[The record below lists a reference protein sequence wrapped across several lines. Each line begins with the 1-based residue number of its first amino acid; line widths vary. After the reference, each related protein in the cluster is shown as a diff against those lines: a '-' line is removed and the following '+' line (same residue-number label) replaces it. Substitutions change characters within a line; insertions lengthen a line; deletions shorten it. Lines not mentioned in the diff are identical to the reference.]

1 MEHPCGSVLH
11 RENRNGQLVEVVEK
25 DDLRSL
31 YFASSSL
38 QSSMSLSRPQQLLLS
53 YTRYM
58 LLGLPAMADPE
69 HILIVGVGA
78 GSLVRFCHHHFPDC
92 RIDAV
97 DCSSHVLD
105 LARGYFQLPE
115 NRQVRVH
122 CRDGH
127 DFLSEIAGAGTQR
140 YDLILVD
147 AFDHKGMS
155 GTVYTAAFFEHCAA
169 ALTAGGV
176 LSCNLWSNNGQRLRT
191 IRAALRASFAG
202 RLYMPVPER
211 GNVVALAFPQP
222 VPWSRFK
229 RDKEE
234 WLRLERRFDLDFRAM
249 LDIARGH
256 NRSFLQRLAA
266 VLLARGAADNG

>member
-1 MEHPCGSVLH
+1 MEHPCGAVLH

-31 YFASSSL
+31 YFASTSL

-122 CRDGH
+122 CRDGY
-127 DFLSEIAGAGTQR
+127 DFLREMAGSQR

-155 GTVYTAAFFEHCAA
+155 GTVYTAPFIGLCAA
-169 ALTAGGV
+169 SLTAGGV
-176 LSCNLWSNNGQRLRT
+176 LSCNLWSSDGHRLRT
-191 IRAALRASFAG
+191 IRASLRASFAG
-202 RLYMPVPER
+202 HLYVPIPER
-211 GNVVALAFPQP
+211 GNVVALAYPQP
-222 VPWSRFK
+222 VPWPRFK

-249 LDIARGH
+249 LDTVRRH
-256 NRSFLQRLAA
+256 NQSLLQRLAA
-266 VLLARGAADNG
+266 RLLAKTAIGNG